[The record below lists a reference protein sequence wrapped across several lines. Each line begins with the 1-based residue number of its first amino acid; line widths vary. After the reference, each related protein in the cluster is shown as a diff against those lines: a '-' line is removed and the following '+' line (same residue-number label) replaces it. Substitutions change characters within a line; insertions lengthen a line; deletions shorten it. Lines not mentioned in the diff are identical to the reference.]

1 MIKKKHARAL
11 FILALVL
18 LVSLLFFRALFL
30 YSMILVVSFFIQAM
44 TYKGDLKFNLGHV
57 FFLSILIQKTM
68 GTAEAIIMLVFAG
81 FLPKIYSGE
90 MDLKSLISL
99 PTEIVLVV
107 ASSFL
112 TFNIYIISLLM
123 ASINYGM
130 LFLVAKF
137 SGESVP
143 EIIAEVGLPFF
154 MNFIYFLIF
163 SGPIG
168 NIIGHFTKV

>member
-1 MIKKKHARAL
+1 MIKKRHARAL

-30 YSMILVVSFFIQAM
+30 YSLILVVSFFIQAM

-57 FFLSILIQKTM
+57 FFLSILIQKMM
-68 GTAEAIIMLVFAG
+68 GTAEAIILLVFAG

-99 PTEIVLVV
+99 PAEIVLVI

-112 TFNIYIISLLM
+112 SLNIYLIAFLFSI
-123 ASINYGM
+123 INYGM
-130 LFLVAKF
+130 LFLMAKF
-137 SGESVP
+137 SGESMP
-143 EIIAEVGLPFF
+143 EILAEVALPFF
-154 MNFIYFLIF
+154 MNFIYFLVF

-168 NIIGHFTKV
+168 RIIGYFTIV